1 MRKLESFFK
10 NKRILIT
17 GHSGFKGS
25 WLMRWLEIFGSKTF
39 GLSLIPNTKNN
50 HFDLLFSRKDKRN
63 FWVDI
68 RDYRE
73 VQKVL
78 KNIKPEII
86 FHLAAQPSV
95 IESYKFPIDTFET
108 NIIGTANLL
117 NSAKKAGSVK
127 SFVVVTSDKCYENK
141 EWTIPY
147 RETDRLGGF
156 DPYSSSKACAELI
169 ANSLRNTFRLEKNKI
184 QISSTRAGNVIGGGD
199 WTSDRL
205 IVDLVEAIKKNK
217 SFILRHPQST
227 RPWQHVLD
235 PLFGYLLLA
244 KKNYESSKYSESW
257 NFGPNINANL
267 TTKKIVEKFFKKW
280 KKTKIIEKNIYPN
293 NYEAQSLMV
302 DSTKSNLR
310 LNWKSNIFI
319 DEAIDLTIQW
329 YRSFYEKKIVITDSQ
344 IEYFMSKQ

>member
-1 MRKLESFFK
+1 M
-10 NKRILIT
+10 
-17 GHSGFKGS
+17 
-25 WLMRWLEIFGSKTF
+25 
-39 GLSLIPNTKNN
+39 
-50 HFDLLFSRKDKRN
+50 
-63 FWVDI
+63 
-68 RDYRE
+68 
-73 VQKVL
+73 
-78 KNIKPEII
+78 
-86 FHLAAQPSV
+86 AAQPSV

-127 SFVVVTSDKCYENK
+127 SVVVVTSDKCYENK

-205 IVDLVEAIKKNK
+205 IVDLVEAIKNK

-235 PLFGYLLLA
+235 PLFGYFLLA
-244 KKNYESSKYSESW
+244 KK
-257 NFGPNINANL
+257 L
-267 TTKKIVEKFFKKW
+267 
-280 KKTKIIEKNIYPN
+280 
-293 NYEAQSLMV
+293 
-302 DSTKSNLR
+302 
-310 LNWKSNIFI
+310 
-319 DEAIDLTIQW
+319 
-329 YRSFYEKKIVITDSQ
+329 
-344 IEYFMSKQ
+344 